1 MLTFGLALLL
11 LLASV
16 GIVGA
21 TLARRGSA
29 EQAAESPTPEPT
41 AFVAIVETPAPSLAP
56 TTTRPAVT
64 TRTAA
69 ASTAPRV
76 TATTT
81 GVPLGAGPGRAAR
94 GIAGSMAVSLG
105 GTLPPPEVAAAP
117 PSTQPGAAQ
126 SQTSLPT
133 ATAAIAPTPTPVRS
147 TGGGSSS
154 GGGSA
159 PTPTPN
165 RGSTGG
171 GTSGGGSSY
180 TPPTPTPYIA
190 PTPTRVPPTATAQPT
205 PTPGLPAAVLPGPGS
220 KTYSYNLTFT
230 QSAPLTPPTGAQA
243 WVATWRTFTIDD
255 VNTLK
260 AALGMTGAVEQSG
273 GGFKVTT
280 PGTLLINNTLGTISY
295 TAPGSTASS
304 SVSALALPTITA
316 LTPVAE
322 ASPSPKA
329 SSTPAPA
336 NTPAPPAQPSNGP
349 SGTPARPA
357 GSPAPASPTA
367 ASKLGDPEALAAAK
381 AWLTKTGIMPADA
394 DAGKVT
400 RPTTDQVVVT
410 YHPKTPGTLIPQDPM
425 IQVKLGLDG
434 TVREVYHRW
443 PTNLVP
449 REAATR
455 DLAAAWNDVVTGG
468 GYLEVDQ
475 TIPQDLPANTIFK
488 GNAVVARVAIG
499 WAPGTDGKT
508 NYLIPL
514 YVFEGSVTLTN
525 PPGGQPATVPFRV
538 YVPAT
543 VAP

>member
-29 EQAAESPTPEPT
+29 EQAAENPPPEPT
-41 AFVAIVETPAPSLAP
+41 AFVAIVETPAPSLGP
-56 TTTRPAVT
+56 TATRPAST

-69 ASTAPRV
+69 ASTAPRT
-76 TATTT
+76 TATTA
-81 GVPLGAGPGRAAR
+81 GAPLGAGPGRAAR

-105 GTLPPPEVAAAP
+105 GTLPPPEVAAVP
-117 PSTQPGAAQ
+117 PPTQPGTGQ

-133 ATAAIAPTPTPVRS
+133 ATAAVVPTLTPVRS

-159 PTPTPN
+159 PTPTPV
-165 RGSTGG
+165 RSIGG
-171 GTSGGGSSY
+171 GSSSGGGSAN
-180 TPPTPTPYIA
+180 TAPTPTPYIA
-190 PTPTRVPPTATAQPT
+190 PTPTRVPPTPTALPT
-205 PTPGLPAAVLPGPGS
+205 PPPGLPVAVLPGPGS

-243 WVATWRTFTIDD
+243 WVATWRTFTLDD

-260 AALGMTGAVEQSG
+260 AALGMTGAVEQNG

-295 TAPGSTASS
+295 TAPGAAASS

-316 LTPVAE
+316 LTPVVE

-329 SSTPAPA
+329 STTPVPA
-336 NTPAPPAQPSNGP
+336 NTPAPSAKPSSSP
-349 SGTPARPA
+349 SGTPTRPA
-357 GSPAPASPTA
+357 SSPAAASPTA
-367 ASKLGDPEALAAAK
+367 TPKLADPEALAAAK
-381 AWLTKTGIMPADA
+381 AWLTKVGIMPADA
-394 DAGKVT
+394 DTGKVT
-400 RPTTDQVVVT
+400 RPTPDQVVVT
-410 YHPKTPGTLIPQDPM
+410 YHPQIPGSLIPQDPM

-455 DLAAAWNDVVTGG
+455 DLAAAWSDVVTGG

-475 TIPQDLPANTIFK
+475 TIPQNLPANTIFK
-488 GNAVVARVAIG
+488 GAAVVAQVAIG

-508 NYLIPL
+508 NYLIPV

-525 PPGGQPATVPFRV
+525 PPTGQPATVPFRV
-538 YVPAT
+538 YIAAT

>member
-29 EQAAESPTPEPT
+29 EQAAENPPPEPT
-41 AFVAIVETPAPSLAP
+41 AFVAIVETPAPSLGP
-56 TTTRPAVT
+56 TATRPAST

-69 ASTAPRV
+69 ASTAPRI

-81 GVPLGAGPGRAAR
+81 GAPLGAGPGRAAR

-105 GTLPPPEVAAAP
+105 GTLPPPEVAAVP
-117 PSTQPGAAQ
+117 PPTQPGTGQ

-133 ATAAIAPTPTPVRS
+133 ATAAVVPTPTPVRS

-159 PTPTPN
+159 PTPTPV
-165 RGSTGG
+165 RSTGG
-171 GTSGGGSSY
+171 GSSSGGGSAN
-180 TPPTPTPYIA
+180 TAPTPTPYIA
-190 PTPTRVPPTATAQPT
+190 PTPTRVPPTPTALPT
-205 PTPGLPAAVLPGPGS
+205 PTPGLPVAVLPGPGS

-243 WVATWRTFTIDD
+243 WVVTWRTFTLDD

-260 AALGMTGAVEQSG
+260 AALGMTGAVEQNG

-295 TAPGSTASS
+295 TAPGAAASS

-316 LTPVAE
+316 LTPVVE

-329 SSTPAPA
+329 STTPAPA
-336 NTPAPPAQPSNGP
+336 NTPAPSAKPSSSP
-349 SGTPARPA
+349 SGTPTRPA
-357 GSPAPASPTA
+357 SSPAPASPTA
-367 ASKLGDPEALAAAK
+367 TPKLADPEALAAAK
-381 AWLTKTGIMPADA
+381 AWLTKVGIMPADA
-394 DAGKVT
+394 DTGKVN
-400 RPTTDQVVVT
+400 RPTPDQVVVT
-410 YHPKTPGTLIPQDPM
+410 YHPQIPGSLIPQDPM

-455 DLAAAWNDVVTGG
+455 DLAAAWSDVVTGG

-475 TIPQDLPANTIFK
+475 TIPQNLPANTIFK
-488 GNAVVARVAIG
+488 GAAVVAQVAIG

-508 NYLIPL
+508 NYLIPV

-525 PPGGQPATVPFRV
+525 PPTGQPATVPFRV
-538 YVPAT
+538 YIAAT